1 MSTDLE
7 KAARYR
13 RRAAELQEAAK
24 LEIFPYR
31 RRERLAMAE
40 ALIRQA
46 AEIEAA
52 ASRGSGPCR

>member
-24 LEIFPYR
+24 LEIYPYR
-31 RRERLAMAE
+31 RRQRLSMAE
-40 ALIRQA
+40 VLIRHA
-46 AEIEAA
+46 AGIEAA
-52 ASRGSGPCR
+52 AAHGSGP